1 MPLLCFLPTIFMEAF
16 LETARTAN
24 EDMLR
29 ALANSAKPKQQV
41 DAEAQIEV
49 LNHTIALLRDQLGEM
64 HKQQDRWQ
72 SRAERVSLTAS
83 Y

>member
-1 MPLLCFLPTIFMEAF
+1 MEAF

>member
-1 MPLLCFLPTIFMEAF
+1 MPLLFLLPTIFMEVF

-29 ALANSAKPKQQV
+29 ALANGAKPKQQV

-49 LNHTIALLRDQLGEM
+49 LNHTVALLRDRLADV

-72 SRAERVSLTAS
+72 SRVERVSLAAS